1 MLALIGGSGL
11 SSLDGFE
18 PIKQNKINTIFGETS
33 ACLNIGKFAK
43 KEIVFLPR
51 HGNPHVVPPH
61 KINYRANIWAL
72 KDLGVQKI
80 IAVTAVGGITALLS
94 PGTIVIPHQ
103 IIDYTYG
110 RENTFFDGTIKS
122 LEHIDFTQPY
132 NSDLR
137 TRLIEVARKEKI
149 KIIDEGVYAATQGP
163 RLETSAEILRLENDG
178 ADIVGMTG
186 MPEASLAKE
195 AGLAYAKISIVAN
208 WAAGK
213 NDSEQ
218 KITVNDINS
227 VVQGSIAKI
236 KKIISSYLNEENGG

>member
-1 MLALIGGSGL
+1 M
-11 SSLDGFE
+11 
-18 PIKQNKINTIFGETS
+18 
-33 ACLNIGKFAK
+33 
-43 KEIVFLPR
+43 
-51 HGNPHVVPPH
+51 
-61 KINYRANIWAL
+61 
-72 KDLGVQKI
+72 
-80 IAVTAVGGITALLS
+80 
-94 PGTIVIPHQ
+94 
-103 IIDYTYG
+103 
-110 RENTFFDGTIKS
+110 
-122 LEHIDFTQPY
+122 
-132 NSDLR
+132 R

-163 RLETSAEILRLENDG
+163 RLETSAEIRRLENDG

-218 KITVNDINS
+218 KITVKDINS

-236 KKIISSYLNEENGG
+236 KKIISSYLNEENDG

>member
-11 SSLDGFE
+11 SRLDGFN
-18 PIKQNKINTIFGETS
+18 PVKKNKINTVFGETS
-33 ACLNIGKFAK
+33 ACLSIGKFAK
-43 KEIVFLPR
+43 QDIVFLPR

-72 KDLGVQKI
+72 KDLGVERI
-80 IAVTAVGGITALLS
+80 IAVTAVGGITSLSS
-94 PGTIVIPHQ
+94 PGTTIIPHQ

-110 RENTFFDGTIKS
+110 RENTFFDGTVNS

-132 NSDLR
+132 NSNLR
-137 TRLIEVARKEKI
+137 TRLIEAAHKEKI
-149 KIIDEGVYAATQGP
+149 KIIDGGVYAATQGP

-213 NDSEQ
+213 ADSEQ
-218 KITVNDINS
+218 KITVSDINS
-227 VVQGSIAKI
+227 VIQGSIAKI
-236 KKIISSYLNEENGG
+236 KKIISSYLNEENNG